1 VKTMTNLSNR
11 PAWVDLSTTDAAA
24 ARDFYERLF
33 GWKVEVDPDPQY
45 GGYGMAQR
53 DNVGIAGIGPK
64 MDPSAPTV
72 WSLYIG
78 TDDVEGLAK
87 RVADAGGT
95 VVMAP
100 FPVGDQGKMAVFQDP
115 TGAFFSTWQAS
126 GMRGFVENEP
136 NSFGWGEL
144 NARNVEQAIPFY
156 ETVFGW
162 THRTNPAA
170 EGQPAYTEFLK
181 DGESILGAWE
191 MNPSVPA
198 HVPSYWQI
206 YFDVDDVDASFEK
219 AVALGAKPLVPPQTA
234 MGQRFAILNDPQGA
248 GFGIVRSTDSQG

>member
-1 VKTMTNLSNR
+1 MTNLINR
-11 PAWVDLSTTDAAA
+11 PAWVDLSTTEPGA
-24 ARDFYERLF
+24 AREFYEKLF
-33 GWKVEVDPDPQY
+33 GWKVDVNPDPQY

-53 DNVGIAGIGPK
+53 DGTGLAGIGAK

-78 TDDVEGLAK
+78 SDDIEDLA
-87 RVADAGGT
+87 RRIAEAGGT
-95 VVMAP
+95 VVMKP
-100 FPVGDQGKMAVFQDP
+100 FDVGDQGKMAVFQDP
-115 TGAFFSTWQAS
+115 TGAFISAWEAS
-126 GMRGFVENEP
+126 GMRSFIANEP
-136 NSFGWGEL
+136 NAFGWGEL

-156 ETVFGW
+156 EQVFGW
-162 THRTNPAA
+162 THRTSEAA

-206 YFDVDDVDASFEK
+206 YFDVDNVDEAFNR
-219 AVALGAKPLVPPQTA
+219 AVSLGAKPLVPPQDA
-234 MGQRFAILNDPQGA
+234 MGVRFAILNDPQGA
-248 GFGIVRSTDSQG
+248 GFGVVKNTDTQS